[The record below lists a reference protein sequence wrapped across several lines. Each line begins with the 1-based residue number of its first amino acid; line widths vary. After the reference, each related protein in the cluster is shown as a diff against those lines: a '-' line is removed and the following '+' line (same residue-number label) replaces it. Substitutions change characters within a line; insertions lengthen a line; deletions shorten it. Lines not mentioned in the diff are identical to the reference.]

1 MAYEVYLGTMLCPV
15 PPSKIDTKIKGQN
28 KTLTLINDGEINML
42 KAPGLTEISF
52 DLLLPNVKYPFAR
65 LAQLDGNDEDT
76 FGAGYKVVWK
86 NAKWYLDRL
95 EMLKQRKKVFPFIVS
110 RRFPNGIPIFDNDI
124 KVSLEDYTIKED
136 KKEGFDF
143 VVTVKL
149 KQYKEYGTK
158 IYNGTGTLQP
168 TRSTENSPEAKTHPV
183 KPGDTLWNIAKYYY
197 DDGSKYTAIYNA
209 NKSIIGGNPNLIYPG
224 QVLTIP
230 DPTQNI
236 TTSAGAETPTN
247 VFTTRRKVTLGVK
260 WGGEPGAYG
269 FVVVYY
275 TKDGKSVREEHI
287 NSFQISVDKGTEVRI
302 CPRENYCGDGKWKY
316 EFGTERRVTWS
327 DIGKYGV
334 EGERAVKATLNVNVV
349 ISIIWKSE
357 RFG

>member
-1 MAYEVYLGTMLCPV
+1 MAYFVFLGDMICPV
-15 PPSKIDTKIKGQN
+15 TPSKIDTKIKGQN

-52 DLLLPNVKYPFAR
+52 DLLLPNAKYPFAVYDMKKYLVVPNADYYINKIER
-65 LAQLDGNDEDT
+65 LKTE
-76 FGAGYKVVWK
+76 
-86 NAKWYLDRL
+86 
-95 EMLKQRKKVFPFIVS
+95 KKPFQFIVT
-110 RRFPNGIPIFDNDI
+110 RTKPNNQALFDTNI

-168 TRSTENSPEAKTHPV
+168 TRSTENSPEAKTHHV

-197 DDGSKYTAIYNA
+197 DNGSKYTIIYEA

-230 DPTQNI
+230 DVSGKVATGGGSLSVNKKPKYTLTINAI
-236 TTSAGAETPTN
+236 FDALEGYTVRAGYKENNKFVYKTLIENTIDGEDLGFFKRTS
-247 VFTTRRKVTLGVK
+247 
-260 WGGEPGAYG
+260 
-269 FVVVYY
+269 
-275 TKDGKSVREEHI
+275 HI
-287 NSFQISVDKGTEVRI
+287 ALEKGTEVVFHFISNLRTSI
-302 CPRENYCGDGKWKY
+302 ALVGDDSWIRSPDGEELVFATTVDKNKEVTITPPYLENLAFYY
-316 EFGTERRVTWS
+316 
-327 DIGKYGV
+327 
-334 EGERAVKATLNVNVV
+334 
-349 ISIIWKSE
+349 
-357 RFG
+357 